1 MTDEPGSG
9 PRPTGPGQPIEP
21 EASDDKWRRIAIG
34 IGALVVVL
42 AIVVVV
48 LLLSDDDDDNGTSAA
63 AISTS
68 TPVASTPPTAQS
80 ATTGSGGTTATT
92 APPTTPPSN
101 APVIT
106 SYTSST
112 TSIACP
118 ASDVSTTVPT
128 PTVTLSWATQ
138 NATGVDLSVDGPGI
152 YGSYGPSGSTTLNVP
167 CNGATHTYLLT
178 AKGSNGQTAT
188 KTISVATHT

>member
-1 MTDEPGSG
+1 MTNGPEEPGA
-9 PRPTGPGQPIEP
+9 PVEP
-21 EASDDKWRRIAIG
+21 EASDDRWRRIAFA
-34 IGALVVVL
+34 IGALLVVL

-48 LLLSDDDDDNGTSAA
+48 LLLSDKGDGDNTKAA
-63 AISTS
+63 ATSTS
-68 TPVASTPPTAQS
+68 TTVTTTPTTTQAPTTNS
-80 ATTGSGGTTATT
+80 GGTGTGSGGTTATT
-92 APPTTPPSN
+92 APPTSPSN

-118 ASDVSTTVPT
+118 ASDVSTTLPP

-138 NATGVDLSVDGPGI
+138 NATGVDLSVDGPGV
-152 YGSYGPSGSTTLNVP
+152 YGSNGPSGSTTLNVA

>member
-1 MTDEPGSG
+1 MTSSDS
-9 PRPTGPGQPIEP
+9 GQPIEP
-21 EASDDKWRRIAIG
+21 EASDDRWRRIAIAL
-34 IGALVVVL
+34 GALLVVL

-48 LLLSDDDDDNGTSAA
+48 LLLSDNGDDNSTNAA
-63 AISTS
+63 ATSTS
-68 TPVASTPPTAQS
+68 TTVTTTPTTTQP
-80 ATTGSGGTTATT
+80 ATTTTSGGSGTSSGGTTATT
-92 APPTTPPSN
+92 TSN
-101 APVIT
+101 VPIIT

-138 NATGVDLSVDGPGI
+138 NATGVDLSVDGPGV
-152 YGSYGPSGSTTLNVP
+152 YSSYGPSGSTTLNVP
-167 CNGATHTYLLT
+167 CDGNTHTYKLT

>member
-1 MTDEPGSG
+1 MTSGPDEPGSV
-9 PRPTGPGQPIEP
+9 PTEPIEP
-21 EASDDKWRRIAIG
+21 KARDDKWRRIAIG

-42 AIVVVV
+42 AIVIAV
-48 LLLSDDDDDNGTSAA
+48 LLLTSDDDDSGTNAA
-63 AISTS
+63 ATSTS
-68 TPVASTPPTAQS
+68 TPIVSTPPTSQS
-80 ATTGSGGTTATT
+80 PTTASGGTTATT
-92 APPTTPPSN
+92 TAATTAASS

-118 ASDVSTTVPT
+118 ASGVSTTVPP
-128 PTVTLSWATQ
+128 PTVTLSWTTQ

-152 YGSYGPSGSTTLNVP
+152 YGSYGPSGSTTLNVG
-167 CNGATHTYLLT
+167 CTGATHTYQLT